1 MHFSIGLRNEKEAV
15 SDQVSIVY
23 IYIFAMVYTIRKEE
37 TGVLRRKRKRSN
49 SERAAGDLFVTTG
62 WAAFLLQWPGK
73 ED

>member
-1 MHFSIGLRNEKEAV
+1 
-15 SDQVSIVY
+15 
-23 IYIFAMVYTIRKEE
+23 MVYTIRKEE